1 MPNTQDYLVNVAE
14 LITLP
19 DIYIAIKET
28 IESPESNMNDLAQI
42 ISIDPAISTRLLKI
56 ANSPFYGQAS
66 GVDSLHKAVSLL
78 GTKTIHDTVL
88 AITLSHVFQS
98 MLDVNFD
105 VPGFWQNSIMR
116 GVVAKSCATELK
128 INDPDRLFI
137 LGLLSNIGHMIMG
150 IRDPI
155 LMQKVMTQH
164 RKSGFPIHLFE
175 RSTFGFD
182 YAELG
187 ADILEGWSI
196 PNSIISGIRYQNCP
210 EIAPECKQEAAIV
223 YCAGRLR
230 PDEDEFPNMIDDE
243 TLIQSSID
251 RFDYDHVRNQA
262 KDLYIEA
269 LSLLPIPQLKV
280 AV

>member
-1 MPNTQDYLVNVAE
+1 MPSSVQIYL
-14 LITLP
+14 
-19 DIYIAIKET
+19 
-28 IESPESNMNDLAQI
+28 
-42 ISIDPAISTRLLKI
+42 R
-56 ANSPFYGQAS
+56 
-66 GVDSLHKAVSLL
+66 
-78 GTKTIHDTVL
+78 
-88 AITLSHVFQS
+88 
-98 MLDVNFD
+98 
-105 VPGFWQNSIMR
+105 
-116 GVVAKSCATELK
+116 
-128 INDPDRLFI
+128 
-137 LGLLSNIGHMIMG
+137 
-150 IRDPI
+150 
-155 LMQKVMTQH
+155 
-164 RKSGFPIHLFE
+164 
-175 RSTFGFD
+175 
-182 YAELG
+182 
-187 ADILEGWSI
+187 GWSI